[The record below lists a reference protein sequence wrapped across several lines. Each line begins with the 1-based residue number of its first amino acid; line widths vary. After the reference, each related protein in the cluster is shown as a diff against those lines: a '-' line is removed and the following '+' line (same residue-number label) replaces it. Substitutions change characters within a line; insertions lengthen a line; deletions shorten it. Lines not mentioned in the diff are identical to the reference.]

1 MGLWDLVN
9 HKTWGFLSRETFEVK
24 NMQTWGFS
32 AAKRKFWA
40 KIRFEQGF
48 WANLPSK
55 QYWYFPKCPADWV
68 SAANHGDLPSDRDA
82 VTCQEYLESFSPAM
96 FELTQ
101 YEIFALWTKKGNFMG
116 TVHPNKIEQTA
127 CFFFSVFSRM
137 KLRSGSKQTT
147 VTAWKVYCRWFYI
160 CHWSWTSGV
169 PLGQTAKNTW

>member
-32 AAKRKFWA
+32 AAKRTFWA
-40 KIRFEQGF
+40 RKDQIRTRILGKSSFQAVLIFSQMPG
-48 WANLPSK
+48 
-55 QYWYFPKCPADWV
+55 WV

-116 TVHPNKIEQTA
+116 TVHPKKIEQTA
-127 CFFFSVFSRM
+127 CVFFFPVFSCM

-160 CHWSWTSGV
+160 CH
-169 PLGQTAKNTW
+169 

>member
-1 MGLWDLVN
+1 MGI
-9 HKTWGFLSRETFEVK
+9 
-24 NMQTWGFS
+24 FS
-32 AAKRKFWA
+32 SKEDILGKKRSDSNKDACKSSFQA
-40 KIRFEQGF
+40 VLIFSQMPG
-48 WANLPSK
+48 
-55 QYWYFPKCPADWV
+55 WV

-82 VTCQEYLESFSPAM
+82 VTCQEYLENFSPAM

-127 CFFFSVFSRM
+127 CVLFFFPVFSRM

-160 CHWSWTSGV
+160 CH
-169 PLGQTAKNTW
+169 